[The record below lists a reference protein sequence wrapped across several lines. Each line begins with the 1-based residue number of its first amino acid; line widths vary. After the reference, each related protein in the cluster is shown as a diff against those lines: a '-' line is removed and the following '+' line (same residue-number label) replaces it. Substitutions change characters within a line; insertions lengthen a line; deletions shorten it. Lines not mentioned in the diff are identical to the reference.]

1 MIKKSIIKSSFQ
13 FLNLKFVFCFLFV
26 FCLLVISSS
35 DFIRAEEV
43 DPALVAQR
51 RAQLEKELADLETQ
65 IESYRGVI
73 QEKQRE
79 STSLERDVA
88 ILTAQINKSKLE
100 IKARDIRI
108 SQLNTGIGGKVT
120 YIGFLTNKTE
130 KEKDSLA
137 ELIRRADEMDNVSM
151 IELVLGYEKLSDF
164 FVDVDSF
171 ESIYRNIQ
179 DSFQDIKIS
188 KDETQKEK
196 DDLETKKAEE
206 LQLRTMQELEKKRL
220 EENEKEKNKILQAT
234 KGEEKKY
241 QEILSARQ
249 KDAARI
255 RTELFTLRGTA
266 AIPFEKALE
275 YANLAFKFTGVRPAF
290 LLGVIA
296 EESNLGE
303 NVGTCTWVTSL
314 AHANCSKQRTAFVD
328 VTSRLGLDPDKMP
341 LSCKAWYGYCG
352 GAMGPAQFMPTT
364 WQLYE
369 GLVSNITGN
378 NPPNPWDTRDA
389 FVASALLLKDNGA
402 AAGGYTAERRAA
414 LKYLAGSNWSK
425 SAYSFYG
432 DDVMELATKY
442 QNMIDIISR

>member
-1 MIKKSIIKSSFQ
+1 MKSNKIIIISI
-13 FLNLKFVFCFLFV
+13 
-26 FCLLVISSS
+26 LLVAGCWLLVAGFSL
-35 DFIRAEEV
+35 AEEV
-43 DPALVAQR
+43 DPNLVSQR
-51 RAQLEKELADLETQ
+51 RAQLEKELADLESQ

-79 STSLERDVA
+79 STTLERDLA
-88 ILTAQINKSKLE
+88 IFTAKIDKSKLE

-108 SQLNTGIGGKVT
+108 SQLNTGIGEKVT
-120 YIGFLTNKTE
+120 YIGFLTNKTD
-130 KEKDSLA
+130 KEKNSLS
-137 ELIRRADEMDNVSM
+137 ELIRRADEMDATTI
-151 IELVLGYEKLSDF
+151 IEMVLGYDKLSDF

-171 ESIYRNIQ
+171 DSIYRNIQ

-188 KDETQKEK
+188 KDVTQKEK
-196 DDLETKKAEE
+196 DDLESKKAEE
-206 LQLRTMQELEKKRL
+206 LQLKTMQELEKKRL
-220 EENEKEKNKILQAT
+220 EENEKEKKRILQIT

-241 QEILSARQ
+241 QEILTARQ

-255 RTELFTLRGTA
+255 RTELFALRGTA

-275 YANLAFKFTGVRPAF
+275 YANLAFKTTGVRPAF

-303 NVGTCTWVTSL
+303 NVGSCTWDSSL
-314 AHANCSKQRTAFVD
+314 AHSNCTKQRTAFID
-328 VTSRLGLDPDKMP
+328 ITSRLGLDPDKIP

-369 GLVSNITGN
+369 GLVSNITGH
-378 NPPNPWDTRDA
+378 NPPNPWDPQDA

-414 LKYLAGSNWSK
+414 LKYLAGSNWSNP
-425 SAYSFYG
+425 AYSFYG
-432 DDVMELATKY
+432 DDVMELAVKY
-442 QNMIDIISR
+442 QGMIDILNQ

>member
-1 MIKKSIIKSSFQ
+1 MLVAGFSLAEEID
-13 FLNLKFVFCFLFV
+13 LNLV
-26 FCLLVISSS
+26 S
-35 DFIRAEEV
+35 
-43 DPALVAQR
+43 QR
-51 RAQLEKELADLETQ
+51 RAQLEKELTDLESQ

-79 STSLERDVA
+79 STTLERDLA
-88 ILTAQINKSKLE
+88 ILTAKIDKSKLE

-108 SQLNTGIGGKVT
+108 SQLNTGIEEKVT
-120 YIGFLTNKTE
+120 YVGFLTNKTD
-130 KEKDSLA
+130 KEKDSLS
-137 ELIRRADEMDNVSM
+137 ELIRRADEMDATTM
-151 IELVLGYEKLSDF
+151 IELVLGYDKLSDF

-171 ESIYRNIQ
+171 DSIYRDIQ
-179 DSFQDIKIS
+179 DSFQDIKVS
-188 KDETQKEK
+188 KDTTQKEK
-196 DDLETKKAEE
+196 DDLESKKAEE

-220 EENEKEKNKILQAT
+220 EENEKEKKSILQVT

-241 QEILSARQ
+241 QEILTARQ

-275 YANLAFKFTGVRPAF
+275 YANLAFKTTGVRPAF

-303 NVGTCTWVTSL
+303 NVGSCTWDSSL
-314 AHANCSKQRTAFVD
+314 AHANCTKQRTAFLD
-328 VTSRLGLDPDKMP
+328 ITNRLGLDPDQMF

-369 GLVSNITGN
+369 GLVSNITGH
-378 NPPNPWDTRDA
+378 NPPNPWDPQDA

-425 SAYSFYG
+425 PAYSFYG
-432 DDVMELATKY
+432 DDVMELTIKY
-442 QNMIDIISR
+442 QGMIDILNQ

>member
-1 MIKKSIIKSSFQ
+1 MIKNQNYFKVLILFSI
-13 FLNLKFVFCFLFV
+13 FCFLFST
-26 FCLLVISSS
+26 ISL
-35 DFIRAEEV
+35 AEEIN
-43 DPALVAQR
+43 PNLVVQR
-51 RAQLEKELADLETQ
+51 RAQLEKELADLESQ

-79 STSLERDVA
+79 STTLERDLA
-88 ILTAQINKSKLE
+88 ILTAKIDKSKLE

-108 SQLNTGIGGKVT
+108 SQLNSGIGEKVT
-120 YIGFLTNKTE
+120 YIGFLTNKTD
-130 KEKDSLA
+130 KEKDSLS
-137 ELIRRADEMDNVSM
+137 ELIRRADEMDSTTM

-164 FVDVDSF
+164 FVDIDSF
-171 ESIYRNIQ
+171 DSIYRDIQ
-179 DSFQDIKIS
+179 DSFREIRVS
-188 KDETQKEK
+188 KDTTQKEK
-196 DDLETKKAEE
+196 DDLESKKAEE
-206 LQLRTMQELEKKRL
+206 LQLRTMQELERKNL
-220 EENEKEKNKILQAT
+220 ESNEKEKKRILQIT

-241 QEILSARQ
+241 QEILTARQ

-255 RTELFTLRGTA
+255 RTELFALRGTA

-275 YANLAFKFTGVRPAF
+275 YANLAFKATGVRPAF

-303 NVGTCTWVTSL
+303 NVGSCTWDSSL
-314 AHANCSKQRTAFVD
+314 AHSNCTKQRTAFMD
-328 VTSRLGLDPDKMP
+328 IMSRLGLDPDQMF

-369 GLVSNITGN
+369 GLVSNITGH
-378 NPPNPWDTRDA
+378 NPPNPWDPQDA

-402 AAGGYTAERRAA
+402 AAGGYAAERKAA

-425 SAYSFYG
+425 PAYSFYG
-432 DDVMELATKY
+432 DDVMELAVKY
-442 QNMIDIISR
+442 QGMIDILNQ